1 MCATGNSG
9 GSGAIAYAVYEYGLD
24 TEFAM
29 IEPTSG
35 PPMAQIDQGCKPCSS
50 SVTGP
55 VCTDASSINNADL
68 CYKPADAGVIDEA
81 YQSAGASSPTLCTS
95 ALNGNSAPTG
105 LFESDSIVYN
115 PGTKISLPHTTVKQL
130 FGDLD
135 TSNAVP
141 QGMVWG
147 QSVSPS
153 PLATCIADAGHPIP
167 DVLDGA
173 KQIASDIQQ
182 YCH

>member
-1 MCATGNSG
+1 
-9 GSGAIAYAVYEYGLD
+9 
-24 TEFAM
+24 
-29 IEPTSG
+29 
-35 PPMAQIDQGCKPCSS
+35 
-50 SVTGP
+50 
-55 VCTDASSINNADL
+55 
-68 CYKPADAGVIDEA
+68 
-81 YQSAGASSPTLCTS
+81 
-95 ALNGNSAPTG
+95 
-105 LFESDSIVYN
+105 
-115 PGTKISLPHTTVKQL
+115 L